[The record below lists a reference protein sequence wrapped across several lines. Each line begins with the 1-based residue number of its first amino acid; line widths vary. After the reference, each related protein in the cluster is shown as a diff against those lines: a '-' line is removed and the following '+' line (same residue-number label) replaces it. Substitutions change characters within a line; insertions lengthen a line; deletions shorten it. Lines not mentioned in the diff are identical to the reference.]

1 MEDAETMMAS
11 NPTNS
16 LAKEKETA
24 SNGGKFTFISYRYA
38 KILILRVFKF
48 IYTEVRLLL

>member
-16 LAKEKETA
+16 LANEKETA
-24 SNGGKFTFISYRYA
+24 SKSGKFICISYDYA
-38 KILILRVFKF
+38 K
-48 IYTEVRLLL
+48 TNS

>member
-24 SNGGKFTFISYRYA
+24 SKGGKLTFILYRYA
-38 KILILRVFKF
+38 KIIDVNSKGFQ
-48 IYTEVRLLL
+48 IHIH

>member
-1 MEDAETMMAS
+1 MEDAGKIMAS

-24 SNGGKFTFISYRYA
+24 SKSGKFTFLSCEYA
-38 KILILRVFKF
+38 KILRIFKF
-48 IYTEVRLLL
+48 LYTEVRLLL